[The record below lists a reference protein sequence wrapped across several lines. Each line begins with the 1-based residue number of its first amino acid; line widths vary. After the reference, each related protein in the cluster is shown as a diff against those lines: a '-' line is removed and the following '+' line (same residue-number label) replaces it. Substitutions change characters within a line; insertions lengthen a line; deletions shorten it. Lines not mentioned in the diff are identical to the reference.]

1 MPIITLKVESQDQH
15 GNARPAHEGLA
26 SGGPAFPVTMTLLD
40 ESLQALIDQG
50 HPPPEPVTGLALI
63 DTGAT
68 VSCFDIESAR
78 RAQLPVV
85 GNAFIGSVTQERQ
98 EVPAFAGKILIAG
111 SININL
117 NNGAGANLGAFDGL
131 VALIGRDL
139 LQSAL
144 LTYNGPDG
152 SISIAI

>member
-1 MPIITLKVESQDQH
+1 M
-15 GNARPAHEGLA
+15 
-26 SGGPAFPVTMTLLD
+26 
-40 ESLQALIDQG
+40 
-50 HPPPEPVTGLALI
+50 
-63 DTGAT
+63 
-68 VSCFDIESAR
+68 
-78 RAQLPVV
+78 V